1 MTSTTPLNSPL
12 QAPRPSPLN
21 AIPFVCPLD
30 GQPLVPGAG
39 ALVCASGH
47 SFDISARGYIN
58 LLPVQFKRS
67 RDPGDSK
74 SMVAARRRVLGA
86 GLFDPLADAVCGIAY
101 EEFAARGEEETLLV
115 DAGCGEGFYT
125 ARLAADLRNRMG
137 DATPKVLGADI
148 SKWAVM
154 AAAKRSKHVAWVV
167 ASNKRLPLIPGTV
180 TAITSLFGF
189 ETWPDWAAL
198 QNSGQFVLVV
208 DAGPRHLIELREI
221 IYPTLQVHAPPRH
234 EAATANGYE
243 LMSETASRFEA
254 RVPNA
259 ELLMDLLEMTP
270 HGRKSTAEAQERLR
284 AMTSLSL
291 SVDAV
296 IRKYRRR

>member
-1 MTSTTPLNSPL
+1 MTTPPPPDSPL
-12 QAPRPSPLN
+12 HSPRPSPLN

-30 GQPLVPGAG
+30 GQPLMPGAG
-39 ALVCASGH
+39 SLVCAGGH

-58 LLPVQFKRS
+58 LLPVQFKKS

-74 SMVAARRRVLGA
+74 SMVAARRRVLDA
-86 GLFDPLADAVCGIAY
+86 GLFDPLADAVCGLAF
-101 EEFAARGEEETLLV
+101 EEFAARGQEETLLV

-137 DATPKVLGADI
+137 DAAPKILGADI

-154 AAAKRSKHVAWVV
+154 AAAKRSKDLAWVV
-167 ASNKRLPLIPGTV
+167 ASNKRLPLVQGTV
-180 TAITSLFGF
+180 TGITSLFGF

-198 QNSGQFVLVV
+198 QRSGQFVLVV

-243 LMSETASRFEA
+243 LMGETVSRFEA
-254 RVPNA
+254 SVPNA

-270 HGRKSTAEAQERLR
+270 HGRKSTGAARDR
-284 AMTSLSL
+284 VAAMTGLSL
-291 SVDAV
+291 TLDAV
-296 IRKYRRR
+296 IRKYRRS